1 MLFENLKIRNV
12 NLKNRVVVSPMCQ
25 YSAKDG
31 YIQTHHKTHYGQ
43 LAMGG
48 AGLIFLEA
56 TGVTAQG
63 RITNGCLG
71 IWDDKQ
77 IDGLREITQSI
88 KILGSS
94 PAIQLGHAGQKASMQ
109 RPWHGNGPQTTID
122 ADRGD
127 IIWEPIA
134 PMDRSL
140 DEGWLKPKKMERKEL
155 DEVRDA
161 FVKASERSIEA
172 GFDVIEIHM
181 AHGYLLHSFL
191 SPLSNSRNDEYGGSI
206 ENRMRFPLEVV
217 NKVRETIGEDVPLFV
232 RISAEDGL
240 DGGWSIE
247 DSVKFCHILKEQGV
261 DVVDCSSGGNSS
273 KGATASGQKRKSGFQ
288 VPFAAKIKKEV
299 GIRTQ
304 AVGLIR
310 TYDFAN
316 SILQEEKADLI
327 ALGRQHLF
335 NPFWTNQARE
345 IANQNKDFKE
355 WPHQYRWWL
364 SKWKSALSDINE
376 KP

>member
-1 MLFENLKIRNV
+1 
-12 NLKNRVVVSPMCQ
+12 
-25 YSAKDG
+25 
-31 YIQTHHKTHYGQ
+31 
-43 LAMGG
+43 
-48 AGLIFLEA
+48 
-56 TGVTAQG
+56 
-63 RITNGCLG
+63 
-71 IWDDKQ
+71 
-77 IDGLREITQSI
+77 
-88 KILGSS
+88 
-94 PAIQLGHAGQKASMQ
+94 MQ

-122 ADRGD
+122 TDRGD

-134 PMDRSL
+134 PMDRPL
-140 DEGWLKPKKMERKEL
+140 DEGWLKPRKMERKEL

-172 GFDVIEIHM
+172 GFEVIEIHM

-191 SPLSNSRNDEYGGSI
+191 SPLSNLRNDEYGGSI

-217 NKVRETIGEDVPLFV
+217 KKVRETIGENVPLFV

-240 DGGWSIE
+240 DGGWTIE
-247 DSVKFCHILKEQGV
+247 DSINFCHILKEQGV

-273 KGATASGQKRKSGFQ
+273 KGATTSGQKRKSGFQ

-299 GIRTQ
+299 GIKTQ

-310 TYDFAN
+310 TFDFAN
-316 SILQEEKADLI
+316 TILQEEKADLI

-345 IANQNKDFKE
+345 IANQKILTI
-355 WPHQYRWWL
+355 R
-364 SKWKSALSDINE
+364 
-376 KP
+376 

>member
-1 MLFENLKIRNV
+1 MLFENLKIRDA

-31 YIQTHHKTHYGQ
+31 YVQTHHKTHYGQ

-48 AGLIFLEA
+48 AGLVFLEA

-77 IDGLREITQSI
+77 IDGLKEITQSI
-88 KILGSS
+88 KVFGSI
-94 PAIQLGHAGQKASMQ
+94 PAIQLAHAGQKASMQ
-109 RPWHGNGPQTTID
+109 RPWHGNGPQTRVDT
-122 ADRGD
+122 DRGD

-134 PMDRSL
+134 PMDRPL
-140 DEGWLKPKKMERKEL
+140 DEGWLKPKKMDRKEL
-155 DEVRDA
+155 DEVREA
-161 FVKASERSIEA
+161 FVKAAERSIEA
-172 GFDVIEIHM
+172 GFEVLEIHM

-191 SPLSNSRNDEYGGSI
+191 SPLSNYRNDEYGGPI
-206 ENRMRFPLEVV
+206 ENRMRFPVEIVK
-217 NKVRETIGEDVPLFV
+217 KVRERIGENIPLFV
-232 RISAEDGL
+232 RISSEDGI
-240 DGGWSIE
+240 DGGWTIE
-247 DSVKFCHILKEQGV
+247 DSVQFCHILKEQGV
-261 DVVDCSSGGNSS
+261 DVIDCSSGGNSS
-273 KGATASGQKRKSGFQ
+273 KGATASGQKRRYGFQ

-299 GIRTQ
+299 GIKTQ

-310 TYDFAN
+310 TFSFAN
-316 SILQEEKADLI
+316 SILQKEQADLI

-345 IANQNKDFKE
+345 LANQNQDFEE
-355 WPHQYRWWL
+355 WPQQYRWWL
-364 SKWKSALSDINE
+364 SKWKSALNDINE

>member
-1 MLFENLKIRNV
+1 
-12 NLKNRVVVSPMCQ
+12 
-25 YSAKDG
+25 
-31 YIQTHHKTHYGQ
+31 
-43 LAMGG
+43 
-48 AGLIFLEA
+48 
-56 TGVTAQG
+56 
-63 RITNGCLG
+63 
-71 IWDDKQ
+71 
-77 IDGLREITQSI
+77 
-88 KILGSS
+88 
-94 PAIQLGHAGQKASMQ
+94 MQ

-122 ADRGD
+122 TDRGD

-134 PMDRSL
+134 PMDRPL
-140 DEGWLKPKKMERKEL
+140 DEGWLKPRKMERKEL
-155 DEVRDA
+155 GEVRDA

-172 GFDVIEIHM
+172 GFEVIEIHM

-217 NKVRETIGEDVPLFV
+217 KKVRETIGENVPLFV

-240 DGGWSIE
+240 DGGWTIE
-247 DSVKFCHILKEQGV
+247 DSINFCHLLKEKGV

-299 GIRTQ
+299 GIKTQ

-316 SILQEEKADLI
+316 TILREEKADLI

-355 WPHQYRWWL
+355 WPQQYRWWL